1 MNPENNKKSIRI
13 RVAVILMQGSKILL
27 IRHQKGDSTYWLIPG
42 GGVDFGETIQE
53 CALREIKEETN
64 LDIKIKKLVLINES
78 IAPDG
83 TRHIL
88 NLFFLGE
95 ILGGSIKV
103 GEEERL
109 KELKFVDLEELENLE
124 LHPPVASYIKEAY
137 KKEFS
142 GELMF
147 AGNLWL

>member
-1 MNPENNKKSIRI
+1 MNNQKSIRI

-42 GGVDFGETIQE
+42 GGVDFGETIQK

-64 LDIKIKKLVLINES
+64 LDIKINKLILVNES

-83 TRHIL
+83 TRHLL

-109 KELKFVDLEELENLE
+109 KELKFVGIEELENLE

-137 KKEFS
+137 KKGFS
-142 GELMF
+142 GELIF